1 MGLIKRTTNI
11 VRTKADKKISS
22 METAEVVAN
31 TTMREINQAVAD
43 MEKNLHAVKVDL
55 IRSKTDAQTAKE
67 RAEILERQARAHAGL
82 SNMGTATEMMAQA
95 MAERDVANAI
105 TARLDEQEEAVKKLT
120 ETYMTMR
127 THQRMAQSVI
137 RLELSKWRA
146 ANAQSRAASTY
157 YGEIGTVAESP
168 FEKLSTLREKVLDAS
183 ASSAAAIEMGEMK
196 SADIVLDMP
205 DYTALAKAEINSIA
219 GSSSPPE
226 LSQADTPEIAP
237 AENEDIGETVSV
249 ENEDIGA

>member
-1 MGLIKRTTNI
+1 
-11 VRTKADKKISS
+11 
-22 METAEVVAN
+22 
-31 TTMREINQAVAD
+31 
-43 MEKNLHAVKVDL
+43 
-55 IRSKTDAQTAKE
+55 
-67 RAEILERQARAHAGL
+67 
-82 SNMGTATEMMAQA
+82 
-95 MAERDVANAI
+95 
-105 TARLDEQEEAVKKLT
+105 
-120 ETYMTMR
+120 MR

>member
-127 THQRMAQSVI
+127 THQ
-137 RLELSKWRA
+137 LLS
-146 ANAQSRAASTY
+146 QSRHNTY
-157 YGEIGTVAESP
+157 LLLAIGRWQHATW
-168 FEKLSTLREKVLDAS
+168 
-183 ASSAAAIEMGEMK
+183 I
-196 SADIVLDMP
+196 
-205 DYTALAKAEINSIA
+205 AL
-219 GSSSPPE
+219 
-226 LSQADTPEIAP
+226 
-237 AENEDIGETVSV
+237 NE
-249 ENEDIGA
+249 